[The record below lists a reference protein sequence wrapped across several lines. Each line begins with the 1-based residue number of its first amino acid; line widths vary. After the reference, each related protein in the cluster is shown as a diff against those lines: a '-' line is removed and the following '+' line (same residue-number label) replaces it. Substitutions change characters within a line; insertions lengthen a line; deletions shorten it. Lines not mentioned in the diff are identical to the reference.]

1 MDSEKTPLLNTDSTS
16 HTYVDFD
23 KNLRHSS
30 YKGETSTDLD
40 NNLHNQHNGSLP
52 TKEAGER
59 YRQLSRSSVLDPV
72 VPITL
77 SWKDVHVYSIP
88 EDRKC
93 CRGHDPTA
101 VPTHILRNG

>member
-1 MDSEKTPLLNTDSTS
+1 VSTATLPVFRDSPLLNTDSTS

-30 YKGETSTDLD
+30 YKGETNTNLD
-40 NNLHNQHNGSLP
+40 NDQHNGSLP

-72 VPITL
+72 QVSLFFMEYVFFYIIIMAKRTTYIDKL
-77 SWKDVHVYSIP
+77 
-88 EDRKC
+88 E
-93 CRGHDPTA
+93 
-101 VPTHILRNG
+101 N